1 MPLSTRLTARFGL
14 LHPIVSAPMDVIA
27 GGKLAGAVSGAGALG
42 FLGGGYADDASW
54 FEREFAAAGNQ
65 PVGCGFITW
74 SLRRNPEIFGHVIE
88 RKPKA
93 IFLSFDD
100 PEPFA
105 SHAKAAGIPVFCQL
119 QTRADAERALDIG
132 ADVIVA
138 QGTEGGG
145 HGGARATM
153 TLVPEI
159 ADLIAK
165 CSPGTLLCA
174 AGGIADGR
182 GLAAALLLGADGVV
196 VGTRFWASREAL
208 VHPNL
213 HAAALAATGDSTVRQ
228 SVLDIVRGRAWPGR
242 YTGRVLE
249 NDMVRQ
255 WRGREDDLRSAREGE
270 AHRYKIAVE
279 SGDAS
284 VAATIIGEA
293 AGLIK
298 SIEPAAGIVHSMV
311 AQAEE
316 RLKIA
321 FGMMG

>member
-1 MPLSTRLTARFGL
+1 
-14 LHPIVSAPMDVIA
+14 MDVIA
-27 GGKLAGAVSGAGALG
+27 GGKLAGAVSGAGGLG
-42 FLGGGYADDASW
+42 FLGGGYADDPSW

-65 PVGCGFITW
+65 PVGCGYITW
-74 SLRRNPEIFGHVIE
+74 SLRQKPEIFGHVIE

-105 SHAKAAGIPVFCQL
+105 SQARAAGIPVFCQL

-145 HGGARATM
+145 HGGARAAM

-165 CSPGTLLCA
+165 RSPDTLLCA

-196 VGTRFWASREAL
+196 VGTRFWASKEAL

-213 HAAALAATGDSTVRQ
+213 HAAALAASGDSTVRQ
-228 SVLDIVRGRAWPGR
+228 SVLDIVRGRAWPDR

-255 WRGREDDLRSAREGE
+255 WRGREAELRAARDGEVQRYRTAAEG
-270 AHRYKIAVE
+270 
-279 SGDAS
+279 GDAS
-284 VAATIIGEA
+284 VAATIVGEA
-293 AGLIK
+293 VGLIT
-298 SIEPAAGIVHSMV
+298 SIEPAADIVDSMV
-311 AQAEE
+311 RQAQE
-316 RLKIA
+316 RLHAA
-321 FGMMG
+321 FNIIR

>member
-1 MPLSTRLTARFGL
+1 
-14 LHPIVSAPMDVIA
+14 MDVIS
-27 GGKLAGAVSGAGALG
+27 GGALAGAVSAAGGLG
-42 FLGGGYADDASW
+42 MLGGGYADDPEW
-54 FEREFAAAGNQ
+54 FRREFAAAGNQ

-74 SLRRNPEIFGHVIE
+74 SLRRNPEIFEEVLARE
-88 RKPKA
+88 PKA

-105 SHAKAAGIPVFCQL
+105 SQAKAAGIQVFCQL
-119 QTRADAERALDIG
+119 QTRADAERAIDCG

-145 HGGARATM
+145 HGGTRATM

-159 ADLIAK
+159 ADLIAGRA
-165 CSPGTLLCA
+165 PATLLCA

-182 GLAAALLLGADGVV
+182 GLAAALMLGADGVV
-196 VGTRFWASREAL
+196 VGTRFWASKEAL

-228 SVLDIVRGRAWPGR
+228 SVFDILRGRSWPSR

-255 WRGREDDLRSAREGE
+255 WRGRENDLRAVREDE
-270 AHRYKIAVE
+270 AGRFKAAVQE
-279 SGDAS
+279 GDTSLA
-284 VAATIIGEA
+284 VTIIGEA
-293 AGLIK
+293 AGLIT
-298 SIEPAAGIVHSMV
+298 SIEPAAQIVDSM
-311 AQAEE
+311 AHEAESCLQRGV
-316 RLKIA
+316 RLIR
-321 FGMMG
+321 